1 MIIGD
6 GWVRRVK
13 KKQQQ
18 HLGPV
23 GVEESVLVH
32 DPVAPLPLGRPAG
45 VEDERLLHTNGLPA
59 VVDLSVLARGLPVSP
74 RRGAVGPVAG
84 SAPAAGAGPGDL
96 AVEARKEVP
105 LGVAAADAGEG
116 REVPGLEAVEVD
128 LGDGVDAEAAAE
140 DAAAEVVGD
149 ELLVGGVEAEARG
162 EGHLG
167 RRLGGGVERRR

>member
-1 MIIGD
+1 M
-6 GWVRRVK
+6 
-13 KKQQQ
+13 KQGENN
-18 HLGPV
+18 LRPV
-23 GVEESVLVH
+23 CVEEAVLVH
-32 DPVAPLPLGRPAG
+32 DPVGPLALRRPPG
-45 VEDERLLHTNGLPA
+45 VEDERLLHPNGLAA
-59 VVDLSVLARGLPVSP
+59 VVHLAVLARGLPVPP

-84 SAPAAGAGPGDL
+84 AAPAPGAGAGDL
-96 AVEARKEVP
+96 AVEAGEEVP

-116 REVPGLEAVEVD
+116 GQVPGLEAVEID

-167 RRLGGGVERRR
+167 RRRRGGGVER